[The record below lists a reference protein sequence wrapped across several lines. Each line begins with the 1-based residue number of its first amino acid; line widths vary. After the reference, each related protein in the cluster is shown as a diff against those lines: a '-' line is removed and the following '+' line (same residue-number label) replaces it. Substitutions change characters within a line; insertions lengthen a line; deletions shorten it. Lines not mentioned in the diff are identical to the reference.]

1 MTNISFDNP
10 YLLLLIIPALLL
22 VIIPFFIARNSDNKS
37 PLWTTSLIIHIVI
50 AVLVALAAAGLATRS
65 VLTRTTVYVV
75 ADVSYSSERN
85 LDKIDEYIKE
95 IEDNLPENSRL
106 GVVCFGKNVVLLS
119 EPGKTLRS
127 VSEAN
132 VDNTATDIVNALSYT
147 DGLFGADTLKRIV
160 LITDG
165 NDTITHNSAS
175 IASTVERLTE
185 NGVKIDA
192 IFIDNSPSEDEG
204 EVQLVSADLPSSAY
218 IGHTSEVKFL
228 VQSAAR
234 TDAMLELY
242 QRELSDSGEPVGEFE
257 KIDQT
262 VVTIEGLTAVRMSLP
277 TNIEGTYEYNAVL
290 KSGDDISPYNNERTF
305 TQKVVGKTKI
315 LHLTGS
321 RNDVELINVVYGGE
335 SVIDSYVVTAS
346 GTRVPFMLEELI
358 NYDEIVL
365 SNIDIRNVRNV
376 NAFLDALDIVVSQYG
391 KSLVTFGN
399 LELQTNYEDPTFRKL
414 QELLPVKFGNT
425 GRDGRLYTIVLDVS
439 YSMFMASKFTT
450 AKDSA
455 IKLLSILDDDDY
467 VCLVTFSG
475 EINLKAPARVGDCK
489 DSLVSYIDSLS
500 TSHGTDLAM
509 GLEEAL
515 KTVLALN
522 LTENQVMIISDGFSF
537 ESERSSVDVAKDL
550 YNAGAIVSAI
560 DTYIPADGTGG
571 RNLMKSVVN
580 AGRGGKYYEISR
592 PEDVSQV
599 VFGDMADDLGDV
611 IIEKSSTVNI
621 VRKKDSI
628 LNGITGLPSVSGYI
642 LSVAKY
648 DATVPLTVSYVKDNG
663 YQETVPLYAY
673 RSHGN
678 GRVASFTSSLS
689 DSWTSQWSSTHKF
702 TFIENL
708 FVSNTPDERIDRPF
722 ALNTEIGEYDAYIEL
737 VPSILNPAAIASI
750 KITNPLGRT
759 VTRTLAFDSSKY
771 FYTLD
776 IDNVGSWRI
785 ELTYSYDE
793 RVYTESFTFD
803 VPYLPEYNAFATFD
817 KFTVYEFMRGKGSVT
832 EDGIPSLENDKSE
845 ITTYKQSFIIPLL
858 IAAVALFVIDILIRK
873 LKISKKQPK
882 GEQK

>member
-22 VIIPFFIARNSDNKS
+22 VTVPFFIARNSDNKS
-37 PLWTTSLIIHIVI
+37 KLWTSSLVIHIVI
-50 AVLVALAAAGLATRS
+50 AVLVTLAAAGLSTRS

-106 GVVCFGKNVVLLS
+106 GVVCFGKNVILLS
-119 EPGKTLRS
+119 EPGRALKS

-132 VDNTATDIVNALSYT
+132 VDDSATDIVNALSYT
-147 DGLFGADTLKRIV
+147 EGLFGTDTLKRIV

-165 NDTITHNSAS
+165 NDTVTHNSAS
-175 IASTVERLTE
+175 IASTVERLTD
-185 NGVKIDA
+185 NGVKVDA
-192 IFIDNSPSEDEG
+192 IFLDNSPSENEG
-204 EVQLVSADLPSSAY
+204 EVQLVDADLPDSAY
-218 IGHTSEVKFL
+218 IGHSSEVKFL
-228 VQSAAR
+228 VQSASR
-234 TDAMLELY
+234 TDVLLELY
-242 QRELSDSGEPVGEFE
+242 QRELSLSGEPVGEFE

-262 VVTIEGLTAVRMSLP
+262 VVTPDGLTTVRMSLP
-277 TNIEGTYEYNAVL
+277 TDTEGTYEYRAVL
-290 KSGDDISPYNNERTF
+290 KSDDDISPYNNERIF
-305 TQKVVGKTKI
+305 TQKVVGKAKI
-315 LHLTGS
+315 LHITGS
-321 RNDVELINVVYGGE
+321 RADADLINVVYGGKAE
-335 SVIDSYVVTAS
+335 IDSYVVTSS
-346 GTRVPFMLEELI
+346 GTKVPFMLEELI
-358 NYDEIVL
+358 TYDEIVV
-365 SNIDIRNVRNV
+365 SSIDIRNIKNV
-376 NAFLDALDIVVSQYG
+376 NAFLDSLDIVVSQYG

-399 LELQTNYEDPTFRKL
+399 LELQTNFEDQTFQKF

-425 GRDGRLYTIVLDVS
+425 DRDGRLYTIVLDVS
-439 YSMFMASKFTT
+439 YSMFMASKFTI

-455 IKLLSILDDDDY
+455 IKLLSVLDDDDY

-489 DSLVSYIDSLS
+489 DDLVAYIDSLS

-515 KTVLALN
+515 KTVLALD

-537 ESERSSVDVAKDL
+537 ESERTSVDVATDL
-550 YNAGAIVSAI
+550 YNAGATVSAI
-560 DTYIPADGTGG
+560 DTYIPADGSGG
-571 RNLMKSVVN
+571 RNLMRSIVN
-580 AGRGGKYYEISR
+580 AGKGGNYYEISR
-592 PEDVSQV
+592 PEDVSGV
-599 VFGDMADDLGDV
+599 VFGDMADDIGDV

-621 VRKKDSI
+621 VRRKDAV
-628 LNGITGLPSVSGYI
+628 LNGITSLPSVSGYI

-678 GRVASFTSSLS
+678 GRVASFTSSFS
-689 DSWTSQWSSTHKF
+689 DAWTAQWSSADKS

-750 KITNPLGRT
+750 RITNPLGRA
-759 VTRTLAFDSSKY
+759 VTRSLAFDSSKY
-771 FYTLD
+771 FYTLE

-793 RVYTESFTFD
+793 RTYTETFTFN

-817 KFTVYEFMRGKGSVT
+817 KFTVYEFMRGNGSVT

-858 IAAVALFVIDILIRK
+858 IAAVVLFVVDILLRK
-873 LKISKKQPK
+873 LKISKRLPK
-882 GEQK
+882 GEKK

>member
-22 VIIPFFIARNSDNKS
+22 VTVPFFIARNSDNKS
-37 PLWTTSLIIHIVI
+37 KLWTSSLVIHIVI
-50 AVLVALAAAGLATRS
+50 AVLVTLAAAGLSTRS

-106 GVVCFGKNVVLLS
+106 GVVCFGKNVILLS
-119 EPGKTLRS
+119 EPGRALKS

-132 VDNTATDIVNALSYT
+132 VDDSATDIVNALSYT
-147 DGLFGADTLKRIV
+147 EGLFGTDTLKRIV

-165 NDTITHNSAS
+165 NDTVTHNSAS
-175 IASTVERLTE
+175 IASTVERLTD
-185 NGVKIDA
+185 NGVKVDA
-192 IFIDNSPSEDEG
+192 IFLDNSPSENEG
-204 EVQLVSADLPSSAY
+204 EVQLVDADLPDSAY
-218 IGHTSEVKFL
+218 IGHSSEVKFL
-228 VQSAAR
+228 VQSASR
-234 TDAMLELY
+234 TDVLLELY
-242 QRELSDSGEPVGEFE
+242 QRELSLSGEPVGEFE

-262 VVTIEGLTAVRMSLP
+262 VVTPDGLTTVRMSLP
-277 TNIEGTYEYNAVL
+277 TDTEGTYEYRAVL
-290 KSGDDISPYNNERTF
+290 KSDDDISPYNNERIF
-305 TQKVVGKTKI
+305 TQKVVGKAKI
-315 LHLTGS
+315 LHITGS
-321 RNDVELINVVYGGE
+321 RADADLINVVYGGKAE
-335 SVIDSYVVTAS
+335 IDSYVVTSS
-346 GTRVPFMLEELI
+346 GTKVPFMLEELI
-358 NYDEIVL
+358 TYDEIVV
-365 SNIDIRNVRNV
+365 SSIDIRNIKNV
-376 NAFLDALDIVVSQYG
+376 NAFLDSLDIVVSQYG

-399 LELQTNYEDPTFRKL
+399 LELQTNFEDQTFQKF

-425 GRDGRLYTIVLDVS
+425 DRDGRLYTIVLDVS
-439 YSMFMASKFTT
+439 YSMFMASKFTI

-455 IKLLSILDDDDY
+455 IKLLSVLDDDDY

-489 DSLVSYIDSLS
+489 DDLVAYIDSLS

-515 KTVLALN
+515 KTVLALD

-537 ESERSSVDVAKDL
+537 ESERTSVDVATDL
-550 YNAGAIVSAI
+550 YNAGATVSAI
-560 DTYIPADGTGG
+560 DTYIPADGSGG
-571 RNLMKSVVN
+571 RNLMRSIVN
-580 AGRGGKYYEISR
+580 AGKGGNYYEISR
-592 PEDVSQV
+592 PEDVSGV
-599 VFGDMADDLGDV
+599 VFGDMADDIGDV

-621 VRKKDSI
+621 VRRKDAV
-628 LNGITGLPSVSGYI
+628 LNGITSLPSVSGYI

-678 GRVASFTSSLS
+678 GRVASFTSSFS
-689 DSWTSQWSSTHKF
+689 DAWTAQWSSADKS

-750 KITNPLGRT
+750 RITNPLGRA
-759 VTRTLAFDSSKY
+759 VTRSLAFDSSKY
-771 FYTLD
+771 FYTLE

-793 RVYTESFTFD
+793 RTYTETLIFN

-817 KFTVYEFMRGKGSVT
+817 KFTVYEFMRGNGSVT

-858 IAAVALFVIDILIRK
+858 IAAVVLFVVDILLRK
-873 LKISKKQPK
+873 LKISKRLPK
-882 GEQK
+882 GEKK